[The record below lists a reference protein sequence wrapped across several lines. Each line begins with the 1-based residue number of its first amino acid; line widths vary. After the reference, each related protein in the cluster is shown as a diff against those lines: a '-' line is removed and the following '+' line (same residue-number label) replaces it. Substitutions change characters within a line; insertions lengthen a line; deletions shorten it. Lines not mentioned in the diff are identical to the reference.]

1 MRKQT
6 IFKLTS
12 LFLFAVLFL
21 TACGPK
27 TTETP
32 TATVDTESI
41 IATSIAQ
48 TMQVMSETQT
58 AQVTPT
64 LPPTATTNVLPTVT
78 PGTASTLPTATVQS
92 VSLPANC
99 LIAGLVSETI
109 PDGTVIGR
117 GTSFTKTWSI
127 RNGGTCTWSTGY
139 NLVFESGEKLGATA
153 DSFPLTQNV
162 APGMMTSVSIKMTA
176 PNVDGTYIGYWNLLT
191 DAGVLV
197 GRFSVN
203 IYVGTPTAAPF
214 SVTSVTYP
222 SSFSGLTCDNSTT
235 NYIPIYVKTDAAG
248 TVTYSLSDLNGTT
261 PGASSDVTF
270 TAAET
275 KTIYYNMI
283 FPTTASGGVV
293 DVEISV
299 YIDSPNHQ
307 TFLLKNSDGVCK

>member
-1 MRKQT
+1 
-6 IFKLTS
+6 
-12 LFLFAVLFL
+12 
-21 TACGPK
+21 
-27 TTETP
+27 
-32 TATVDTESI
+32 
-41 IATSIAQ
+41 
-48 TMQVMSETQT
+48 
-58 AQVTPT
+58 
-64 LPPTATTNVLPTVT
+64 
-78 PGTASTLPTATVQS
+78 
-92 VSLPANC
+92 
-99 LIAGLVSETI
+99 
-109 PDGTVIGR
+109 
-117 GTSFTKTWSI
+117 
-127 RNGGTCTWSTGY
+127 
-139 NLVFESGEKLGATA
+139 
-153 DSFPLTQNV
+153 
-162 APGMMTSVSIKMTA
+162 
-176 PNVDGTYIGYWNLLT
+176 
-191 DAGVLV
+191 
-197 GRFSVN
+197 
-203 IYVGTPTAAPF
+203 VGTPTAAPF

>member
-6 IFKLTS
+6 IFKVTS

-21 TACGPK
+21 TSCSGTPS
-27 TTETP
+27 EEP
-32 TATVDTESI
+32 TATVDNESI

-48 TMQVMSETQT
+48 TMQAMSETQA

-64 LPPTATTNVLPTVT
+64 LPPTATTNALPTVT

-139 NLVFESGEKLGATA
+139 NMVFESGEKLGATA
-153 DSFPLTQNV
+153 DSFPLTQSV
-162 APGMMTSVSIKMTA
+162 SPGMMTSVSIKMTA
-176 PNVDGTYIGYWNLLT
+176 PSVDGTYIGYWNLLT

-203 IYVGTPTAAPF
+203 IYVGVATEAPF

-222 SSFSGLTCDNSTT
+222 GSFTGLTCDGSTA
-235 NYIPIYVKTDAAG
+235 NHIPIYIKTDGPG
-248 TVTYSLSDLNGTT
+248 TVSFTISDLNGPTSS
-261 PGASSDVTF
+261 ASDDF
-270 TAAET
+270 TATSAT
-275 KTIYYNMI
+275 TYTVYYNMV
-283 FPTTASGGVV
+283 FPNNPGGKV
-293 DVEISV
+293 DVEMSV
-299 YIDSPNHQ
+299 YIDRPNHQ
-307 TFLLKNSDGVCK
+307 TFLLKNSDGQCNP